1 MNTVLLA
8 KKMNLTKEMYLAI
21 MLDRA
26 SMGNPNPNPD
36 RNPDRNPIPN
46 LPWRRSST
54 TTTRRGSLK

>member
-26 SMGNPNPNPD
+26 SMGDPNPNPNPNPD
-36 RNPDRNPIPN
+36 PNPNPVPGDHAR
-46 LPWRRSST
+46 PRVH
-54 TTTRRGSLK
+54 G

>member
-26 SMGNPNPNPD
+26 SLGNPNPNPD
-36 RNPDRNPIPN
+36 RNPDRNRNRNPNPNPNPN
-46 LPWRRSST
+46 LT
-54 TTTRRGSLK
+54 LT